1 MFHLCCKH
9 FYVVVELFGV
19 GDYNSIDFLDSF
31 DGRATKNYLLEAA
44 GFSKCE
50 LGANPP
56 LQGGFCYMFH
66 SHLLHNQ
73 FSCITSKFLLIYQVV
88 VN

>member
-1 MFHLCCKH
+1 MFHMCCKH

-31 DGRATKNYLLEAA
+31 DGRATRSYLLEAA

-50 LGANPP
+50 LGAKLDNSKVGSATCSTPTFFTTSLAA
-56 LQGGFCYMFH
+56 LQA
-66 SHLLHNQ
+66 S
-73 FSCITSKFLLIYQVV
+73 FS
-88 VN
+88 